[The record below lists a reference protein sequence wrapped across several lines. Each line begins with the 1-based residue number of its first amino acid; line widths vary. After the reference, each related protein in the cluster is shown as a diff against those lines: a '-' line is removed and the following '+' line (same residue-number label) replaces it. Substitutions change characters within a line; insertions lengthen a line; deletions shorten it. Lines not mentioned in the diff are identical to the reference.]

1 MKTNLPNSG
10 YLSAIYFLISLLLY
24 PQFVEA
30 IEIHEIRWGFGD
42 RPVANKINPVTIL
55 VENTEPQP
63 FESEIRLQRETFRG
77 QQIGIALSSTTYIAP
92 FEKKWVQFYPYLT
105 ESADN
110 WKLYWKQ
117 GNDQRT
123 QSFFSPRPM
132 PSAVT
137 IQLVQPD
144 SLSKVIPGIK
154 QYPEDL
160 FPPILGAVDPL
171 NEVFLDHVPKW
182 EKSRRNTF
190 MQWVYSGGIVHLF
203 ENPNGELPA
212 FPESYAPLNM
222 NTTKS
227 PVQYGTGVIYF
238 HRKKLADVPPL
249 ELKQLI
255 KKNTH
260 LVDYLQSH
268 ELEKDDFP
276 QLPNPSYS
284 PSTENSTI
292 NSIASD
298 EDILVALTEMSKS
311 KQIWYFIFLISFI
324 YLLVAGPGYYLVT
337 KFSKNHYNFYG
348 FYLISTALFCLF
360 FLIIGQY
367 SANRTSQIHS
377 LMIANLLPDK
387 NIDITEWSS
396 LGIASGGNFKISH
409 SGDSHIYATCQDYSK
424 VNGAAT
430 SGSEG
435 KMLVDIP
442 TNSSRSFLHRGN
454 IPESTFGVSINS
466 FLSNDMGLEVLSLE
480 IDKHFPEQVEQVHFL
495 FGSKLYELVQEGHRL
510 EFRGT
515 SRNLSSILGTNA
527 LLDPYNLA
535 PTGTLP
541 FSRPKVQTG
550 VASLKPLFP
559 ILLQRALKLT
569 SLDERRKLQYPENQ
583 GKLFVLSAIPDSL
596 YPQSPV
602 ISRKE
607 GLVLYCIEIP
617 LTRQAD

>member
-1 MKTNLPNSG
+1 
-10 YLSAIYFLISLLLY
+10 
-24 PQFVEA
+24 
-30 IEIHEIRWGFGD
+30 
-42 RPVANKINPVTIL
+42 
-55 VENTEPQP
+55 
-63 FESEIRLQRETFRG
+63 
-77 QQIGIALSSTTYIAP
+77 
-92 FEKKWVQFYPYLT
+92 
-105 ESADN
+105 
-110 WKLYWKQ
+110 
-117 GNDQRT
+117 
-123 QSFFSPRPM
+123 
-132 PSAVT
+132 
-137 IQLVQPD
+137 
-144 SLSKVIPGIK
+144 
-154 QYPEDL
+154 
-160 FPPILGAVDPL
+160 
-171 NEVFLDHVPKW
+171 
-182 EKSRRNTF
+182 
-190 MQWVYSGGIVHLF
+190 
-203 ENPNGELPA
+203 
-212 FPESYAPLNM
+212 
-222 NTTKS
+222 
-227 PVQYGTGVIYF
+227 
-238 HRKKLADVPPL
+238 
-249 ELKQLI
+249 
-255 KKNTH
+255 
-260 LVDYLQSH
+260 
-268 ELEKDDFP
+268 
-276 QLPNPSYS
+276 
-284 PSTENSTI
+284 
-292 NSIASD
+292 
-298 EDILVALTEMSKS
+298 
-311 KQIWYFIFLISFI
+311 
-324 YLLVAGPGYYLVT
+324 
-337 KFSKNHYNFYG
+337 
-348 FYLISTALFCLF
+348 
-360 FLIIGQY
+360 
-367 SANRTSQIHS
+367 
-377 LMIANLLPDK
+377 
-387 NIDITEWSS
+387 
-396 LGIASGGNFKISH
+396 
-409 SGDSHIYATCQDYSK
+409 ATCQDYSK